1 MLFPTSPRFC
11 MLKEALKSSQ
21 SRILLSIICSCVG
34 YSDGQIYLIVVWTTK
49 YVFVKIRFTILLA
62 YFVFLFVDELTE
74 KLSHVFRHVRNISLQ
89 QKTVYSIV
97 KKNIHQ
103 IVNFCSHIYSFVS
116 KYQVYS
122 TYYTFLLIN
131 VAKNDA
137 ERAAAP

>member
-34 YSDGQIYLIVVWTTK
+34 CSDGQIYLIVVWTTK

-89 QKTVYSIV
+89 QKTVYSQE
-97 KKNIHQ
+97 KHSSNCE
-103 IVNFCSHIYSFVS
+103 FLFSHLFICIQVS
-116 KYQVYS
+116 GLQYILYFPIDKCC
-122 TYYTFLLIN
+122 
-131 VAKNDA
+131 
-137 ERAAAP
+137 